1 MKKMNNGAN
10 VNKST
15 SPAKQGV
22 SQHNAVET
30 INFVL
35 NGSMTTVVVD
45 HHDDPIFHTP
55 GDDVQVALDSLVFT
69 CVDTDG
75 STWDVAFED
84 LAKFTEEQ
92 AAVIRLRLS
101 NKELEILRKKA
112 IRSNDEKDWT
122 LYLDEFHYEVSQIT
136 ETNWFPKA
144 KRSIINSQLAGGN
157 AASLRKEILARI
169 NEIQYSRLD
178 KDEKAWRVR
187 KLRSLLGDRSLSK
200 MEQSLKKAQA
210 KYYGYRD

>member
-55 GDDVQVALDSLVFT
+55 GDGVQVALDSLVFT

-101 NKELEILRKKA
+101 NKELKILRKKA

-136 ETNWFPKA
+136 ETNWFPKV

-157 AASLRKEILARI
+157 VASLRKEILARI

>member
-45 HHDDPIFHTP
+45 HHDDPIFRTP

-69 CVDTDG
+69 CVDTNG

-136 ETNWFPKA
+136 ETNWFPKV

-157 AASLRKEILARI
+157 VASLRKEILARI